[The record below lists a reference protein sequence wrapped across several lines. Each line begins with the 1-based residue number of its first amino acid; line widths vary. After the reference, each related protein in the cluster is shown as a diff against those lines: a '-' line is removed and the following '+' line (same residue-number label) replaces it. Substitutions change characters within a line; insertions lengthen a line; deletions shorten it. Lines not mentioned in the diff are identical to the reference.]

1 MGAEEAVKKEAE
13 AIPIDED
20 DEERERREFLAST
33 YGPKVLID
41 EEVNADDKK
50 LLSGKRKRKE
60 KKLKR
65 LPVRLIRQKTRK
77 VVPSI
82 YQQIFNAISKSDT
95 ITEDGIKKAAGKLN
109 YELEKSNVEFFLELG
124 KAKASIKKYGL
135 PGDICKKKFHVFSF
149 LDFYENASTITDDK
163 VVWDCYYSQLFTNAW
178 KNNYLEYAEICKL
191 SKLDTVSIVSD
202 KVFKCE
208 KAETGYVQDYL
219 KSVGIIAPEPVNPN
233 DVETIT
239 KAIQGKEKNTLTVE
253 CVFRN
258 DAKMTFYQYNQ
269 LIMCVGDNSNLGA
282 ALNSAKKI
290 KIVNTKNKLAKGVKE
305 IKVNN
310 NIGTYLNIHEVKL
323 VEFVPSCLFVTP
335 AAPEVKLFVTA
346 NLETNTVYNTCKK
359 SLKDLKTIS
368 DLPLPPN
375 AVFWDNLSSFIQ
387 LIGLLKILD
396 PEGIPENV
404 SKNITEMIEFYYS
417 YKDIFTAWKKTYKIF
432 ETIVVSFYDAVTTKL
447 TIDGVVKLQTKVTD
461 LLANYTFLKNE
472 TSYNNIRIFI
482 MNIPKAKLMLNFVAG
497 NGPYE
502 LGTSIA
508 KLITILSSGKKVK
521 EDGVTTIEEMFRTIG
536 ILCTETFFGGSAEMI
551 PKVRSRASFLG
562 ITQGEMNNETL
573 QKNIKYLI
581 GGFNTE
587 LKKKEATAAK
597 KMFLNYEQMDEI
609 IDRLIDN
616 SDAKLNDKY
625 IHSFIDRVK
634 MKIKSDKTLINSLR
648 EDVME
653 MRKNGESI
661 EDILAFGDFLDNT
674 LFNSFIA
681 TFRNVSNILDKASPD
696 VDVDKIL
703 INFRI
708 APGAKK
714 KIFEYLPTKNRPKNV
729 DINAIP
735 LEKKVEVDVTNTL
748 KTAARGFNE
757 NVDPK
762 VVYAEVMKAVGP
774 TAAAAV

>member
-1 MGAEEAVKKEAE
+1 MGAEEEVKKEAE

-20 DEERERREFLAST
+20 DEERERREFLEST
-33 YGPKVLID
+33 LPPRVNIN
-41 EEVNADDKK
+41 EEVNAEDKK

-77 VVPSI
+77 VEPSI
-82 YQQIFNAISKSDT
+82 YQKIFNAISKSDT
-95 ITEDGIKKAAGKLN
+95 VTEEIIKKAANKLN

-202 KVFKCE
+202 KIFKCE

-219 KSVGIIAPEPVNPN
+219 KSVGIIAPEPVDPN
-233 DVETIT
+233 DVETIG
-239 KAIQGKEKNTLTVE
+239 KAIQGKAKNTLTVE
-253 CVFRN
+253 CTFPN

-269 LIMCVGDNSNLGA
+269 LIMCVGDNSNLAA

-290 KIVNTKNKLAKGVKE
+290 KIVNSKNSLAKGMKE

-346 NLETNTVYNTCKK
+346 NLETNQVYNTCKK
-359 SLKDLKTIS
+359 SLKDLKMIS

-396 PEGIPENV
+396 PEGIPKNV
-404 SKNITEMIEFYYS
+404 SKNITDMIEYYYS

-432 ETIVVSFYDAVTTKL
+432 ETIVISFYDAVTNKL

-461 LLANYTFLKNE
+461 FLANYTFLKND

-482 MNIPKAKLMLNFVAG
+482 MAIPEAKLMANFVST

-508 KLITILSSGKKVK
+508 RLITILNSGKKVK

-536 ILCTETFFGGSAEMI
+536 ILCTETLFGGSAEMI

-573 QKNIKYLI
+573 QKNIRYLI

-616 SDAKLNDKY
+616 SDAKLNDK
-625 IHSFIDRVK
+625 IVHSFIDRIKTKVK
-634 MKIKSDKTLINSLR
+634 SEKPLISSLR
-648 EDVME
+648 EDVLE
-653 MRKNGESI
+653 MRKNGETI
-661 EDILAFGDFLDNT
+661 EDIITYGDFLDNT
-674 LFNSFIA
+674 LFNSFIT
-681 TFRNVSNILDKASPD
+681 TFKNVSNVLDQASPEVN
-696 VDVDKIL
+696 VDRIL
-703 INFRI
+703 GNFRI

-714 KIFEYLPTKNRPKNV
+714 KIFDFIKPKEKPKNV
-729 DINAIP
+729 DINK
-735 LEKKVEVDVTNTL
+735 LVVDKNVEVDVTNTL
-748 KTAARGFNE
+748 KTAVRGLNE
-757 NVDPK
+757 NVNPK
-762 VVYAEVMKAVGP
+762 AVYDEVMKAVEP
-774 TAAAAV
+774 TALRTA